1 MSETVIERSE
11 LKRCDLFKIHGRVDS
26 SKAPLV
32 ETALKEATDLG
43 RFRFVLDL
51 GDVEFVSSAFLRVL
65 ISNLKTVHRFNR
77 GDIYL
82 AAMPPRVKDV
92 FDLAGLLPLFK
103 TYDTV
108 AEAVGA
114 W

>member
-11 LKRCDLFKIHGRVDS
+11 LKRCDLFTLNGRIDS

-32 ETALKEATDLG
+32 EASFKEATDLG
-43 RFRFVLDL
+43 RFHFVLDL
-51 GDVEFVSSAFLRVL
+51 SGVEFVSSAFLRVL

-82 AAMPPRVKDV
+82 ASMTPRVKDV

-108 AEAVGA
+108 AEAVGN